1 MGGGGGRPA
10 PAPQVNNVENPYD
23 DQWIHEKFATG
34 QDYFDEFS
42 DWMNKR
48 KASLEQ
54 GTLYDVGGGHQ
65 VKQKDFGKYVTSQLG
80 AAKAQY
86 DQEFARMRAANK
98 EALDKH
104 TNIYNARLGDITA
117 ATGANRQ
124 SLQAQSEAL
133 ARAGERNRARSYSG
147 TGGGFNRSGMRIQ
160 GLNV

>member
-48 KASLEQ
+48 KAALEQ

-124 SLQAQSEAL
+124 SLQAQNEAL
-133 ARAGERNRARSYSG
+133 ARVGERNRARSYSG
-147 TGGGFNRSGMRIQ
+147 TGSGFNRTGLRIQ